1 MDKIKVMLADDHDL
15 FRNGLKRM
23 LAAEKKVE
31 VIGEARDGD
40 EAIRKAKE
48 LLPDVVLMDIQ
59 MPKIN
64 GIEAT
69 LKIKRDCPSV
79 EVIILSMFEDDEHL
93 FKAIKA
99 GARGYVLKNSSVDEV
114 LRVIKAAARGES
126 LLNPII
132 ARRILDDFTNPKTE
146 SKSSKDFYSNLTERE
161 LEILKLL
168 TSAKSNR
175 DIAKNLLISEK
186 TVKNHISNMY
196 RKLHVNTRTEAMLKA
211 VQTGMVELKK

>member
-79 EVIILSMFEDDEHL
+79 EVIILSMFPH
-93 FKAIKA
+93 FMRQHSCMI
-99 GARGYVLKNSSVDEV
+99 G
-114 LRVIKAAARGES
+114 
-126 LLNPII
+126 
-132 ARRILDDFTNPKTE
+132 
-146 SKSSKDFYSNLTERE
+146 
-161 LEILKLL
+161 
-168 TSAKSNR
+168 
-175 DIAKNLLISEK
+175 
-186 TVKNHISNMY
+186 HIMC
-196 RKLHVNTRTEAMLKA
+196 
-211 VQTGMVELKK
+211 